1 MAKRG
6 IYVTGVNALSEKLKK
21 NATMDD
27 VKRVVKTNTVE
38 LEKTM
43 KQKAQFK
50 GHYDGNGNFVSPT
63 GMTRRSITT
72 RIAASGMLGKVGP
85 HTEYAPYLEFSTRFM
100 SAQPFVGPSYRLIR
114 KQFLNDMERL
124 VK

>member
-21 NATMDD
+21 NMTLDD
-27 VKRVVKTNTVE
+27 VKEVVKKNTID
-38 LEKTM
+38 LNDTM
-43 KQKAQFK
+43 VRKAQFK
-50 GHYDGNGNFVSPT
+50 GHYDGSGNFVSPT

-72 RIAASGMLGKVGP
+72 KIAMSGLLGKVGP

-100 SAQPFVGPSYRLIR
+100 SAQPFVGPAYRLIR

>member
-27 VKRVVKTNTVE
+27 VKRVIKTNTVE

-50 GHYDGNGNFVSPT
+50 GHFQGDVWMSPT
-63 GMTRRSITT
+63 GFTRRSISSTIV
-72 RIAASGMLGKVGP
+72 RGGMQGGVAPAS
-85 HTEYAPYLEFSTRFM
+85 EYAAYLEYGTRFM
-100 SAQPFVGPSYRLIR
+100 SAQSFVRPSFNQQKKIFLSDMKLLI
-114 KQFLNDMERL
+114 K
-124 VK
+124 

>member
-21 NATMDD
+21 NATLED
-27 VKRVVKTNTVE
+27 VKTVVKVNTID
-38 LEKTM
+38 LEKAM

-50 GHYDGNGNFVSPT
+50 GHYDSSGNFVSPT
-63 GMTRRSITT
+63 GATRRSIDSV
-72 RIAASGMLGKVGP
+72 ISMNGMLGKVAP
-85 HTEYAPYLEFSTRFM
+85 HTEYSPYLENGTRFM
-100 SAQPFVGPSYRLIR
+100 SSQPFVGPAYRMIK
-114 KQFLNDMERL
+114 KQFLSDMERL

>member
-21 NATMDD
+21 NMTMDD
-27 VKRVVKTNTVE
+27 VKEVVKKNTIDLNNAMVR
-38 LEKTM
+38 KT
-43 KQKAQFK
+43 QFK
-50 GHYDGNGNFVSPT
+50 GHYDSKGNLVSPT
-63 GMTRRSITT
+63 GMTRRSINST
-72 RIAASGMLGKVGP
+72 ISASGMLGKVAP
-85 HTEYAPYLEFSTRFM
+85 HTEYAPYLEYGTRFM
-100 SAQPFVGPSYRLIR
+100 SSQPFVGPAYRLIR

>member
-43 KQKAQFK
+43 KQKEI
-50 GHYDGNGNFVSPT
+50 G
-63 GMTRRSITT
+63 R
-72 RIAASGMLGKVGP
+72 ASC
-85 HTEYAPYLEFSTRFM
+85 R
-100 SAQPFVGPSYRLIR
+100 
-114 KQFLNDMERL
+114 ER
-124 VK
+124 V

>member
-21 NATMDD
+21 NATMED

-63 GMTRRSITT
+63 GMTRRSINST
-72 RIAASGMLGKVGP
+72 IAASGMLGKVGP

-100 SAQPFVGPSYRLIR
+100 SAQPFVGPAYRMIR

>member
-63 GMTRRSITT
+63 GMTRRSIDSV
-72 RIAASGMLGKVGP
+72 INMSGMQGKVAP
-85 HTEYAPYLEFSTRFM
+85 HTEYSYYLEYGTRFM
-100 SAQPFVGPSYRLIR
+100 SAQSFVRPSFNQQKKI
-114 KQFLNDMERL
+114 FLNDMKL
-124 VK
+124 LIK